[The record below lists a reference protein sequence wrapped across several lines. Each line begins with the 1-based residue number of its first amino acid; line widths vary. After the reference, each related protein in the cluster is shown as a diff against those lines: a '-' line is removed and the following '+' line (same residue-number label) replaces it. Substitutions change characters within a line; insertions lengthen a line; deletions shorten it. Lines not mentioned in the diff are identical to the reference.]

1 MSSSE
6 EQVKNVKLS
15 TKQLET
21 KKLVIAQKDLDRKIK
36 QFEKYRYLVGPLLI
50 YWAKKIE
57 KLKFEIDRENEKAIE
72 DIGTGNDSINAKK
85 SSLKAFNNYLLA
97 TDYEGRPVYVDNLDQ
112 HMVLFGASGSGKS
125 VQLFNILRQ
134 AVGGKGDELAAPRG
148 AGSIFIDGKG
158 DLSMFEDFI
167 NFANAGGR
175 LDDVL
180 VLNFNPDAK
189 SNSFNLFESVSLVD
203 AAAIIESAVFGGGDG
218 GGNDFFKTQAK
229 GVLSDAFGILSY
241 IKEGKGETINLN
253 TLNEALDLKAF
264 LVNLIPASKEDPD
277 KPDEDLLNHNDLGAY
292 SRYWVPKAYDFRGTL
307 VSDSVVKYLSK
318 YGGAV
323 AMSLT
328 EQKPEMPE
336 QMTVQHGYSSTQFGD
351 LSSLIKTFPNIF
363 APAKNDIDF
372 ADVIFNNKLLYCM
385 LPAMSLSPSQL
396 EVIGSF
402 IIGAI
407 KNGISKAL
415 GKNVETEDIDPD
427 EDLPPNFI
435 FDKLRRKSSPLFLLV
450 LDEMATFVGKS
461 KTDIETILAQARSVG
476 VATIVSSQDVAGLSG
491 GSDGPNFV
499 ERILGNAST
508 KCFLRVADPGTKDK
522 AQTIIPK
529 DQIKSIDGE
538 GKEINN
544 DETNEVLDFLGKARY
559 GFGIIFSKNFS
570 KILVPYV
577 EAKPVK
583 DGFKLN
589 F

>member
-1 MSSSE
+1 MSSE
-6 EQVKNVKLS
+6 EQVRNAKLS
-15 TKQLET
+15 DRELDT
-21 KKLVIAQKDLDRKIK
+21 KKLVNAKKDLEVKIK
-36 QFEKYRYLVGPLLI
+36 QFEKYRYVVGPLLL
-50 YWAKKIE
+50 YWAYKIN
-57 KLKFEIDRENEKAIE
+57 KLKFEIDKENEKAIE
-72 DIGTGNDSINAKK
+72 DIGTGNDAINSSKD
-85 SSLKAFNNYLLA
+85 SLKAFNNYLLA

-134 AVGGKGDELAAPRG
+134 AVGGKGDEIAAPRG

-167 NFANAGGR
+167 NFANAGDR

-203 AAAIIESAVFGGGDG
+203 ASAIIESAVFGGGSG

-229 GVLSDAFGILSY
+229 GVLSNAFGILAY
-241 IKEGKGETINLN
+241 IKEEKGETINLN
-253 TLNEALDLKAF
+253 TLREALELKAF
-264 LVNLIPASKEDPD
+264 MVNLIPASKDDQD
-277 KPDEDLLNHNDLGAY
+277 KPDEDLLNHNELAAY
-292 SRYWVPKAYDFRGTL
+292 SRFWVPKAYDFRGTL
-307 VSDSVVKYLSK
+307 VSDAVVKYLSK
-318 YGGAV
+318 YGAAV
-323 AMSLT
+323 ATSLT
-328 EQKPEMPE
+328 EQIPEVPE
-336 QMTVQHGYSSTQFGD
+336 QMTVQHGYSQTQFDD
-351 LSSLIKTFPNIF
+351 LSQLIKTFPNIF

-385 LPAMSLSPSQL
+385 LPAMNLSPAAL
-396 EVIGSF
+396 EVIGAF

-407 KNGISKAL
+407 KNGIGKAL

-427 EDLPPNFI
+427 DDLPPNFI

-461 KTDIETILAQARSVG
+461 KSDIETILAQARSVG
-476 VATIVSSQDVAGLSG
+476 VATIVSSQDIAGLSG

-499 ERILGNAST
+499 ERIMGNAST
-508 KCFLRVADPGTKDK
+508 KCFLRVADDGTKGK

-529 DQIKSIDGE
+529 DQIKTIDSS
-538 GKEINN
+538 GKEVN
-544 DETNEVLDFLGKARY
+544 DNETNEVLDFLGKARY

-577 EAKPVK
+577 AAKPVK

>member
-1 MSSSE
+1 MSAE
-6 EQVKNVKLS
+6 EQVSNVKLGEKEIDS
-15 TKQLET
+15 
-21 KKLVIAQKDLDRKIK
+21 KKLLEKKQDLDNKIK
-36 QFEKYRYLVGPLLI
+36 QFKKYRLIVGPLLI
-50 YWAKKIE
+50 YWAWKIN
-57 KLKFEIDRENEKAIE
+57 KLKFEIDKENELAIE
-72 DIGTGNDSINAKK
+72 DIGTGNDSLNSDKAD
-85 SSLKAFNNYLLA
+85 LKAFNNYLLA
-97 TDYEGRPVYVDNLDQ
+97 TDYEGRPVFVDNLDQ
-112 HMVLFGASGSGKS
+112 HMALFGASGSGKS

-134 AVGGKGDELAAPRG
+134 AVGAKGDPLSAPRG

-189 SNSFNLFESVSLVD
+189 SNSFNLFESVELTD
-203 AAAIIESAVFGGGDG
+203 ASAIIESAVFGGGDG
-218 GGNDFFKTQAK
+218 GNDFFKTQAK
-229 GVLSDAFGILSY
+229 GVLANAFGMLSY
-241 IKEGKGETINLN
+241 IKEVRGEVINLN
-253 TLNEALDLKAF
+253 TLREALELNSY
-264 LVNLIPASKEDPD
+264 LVNLVPPSKIDPD
-277 KPDEDLLNHNDLGAY
+277 LPDDDILNHNGLGAY
-292 SRYWVPKAYDFRGTL
+292 ARFWIPKAYDFRGTL
-307 VSDSVVKYLSK
+307 VSEGIVKYVGT
-318 YGGAV
+318 YGGV
-323 AMSLT
+323 IAMSTT
-328 EQKPEMPE
+328 EEKPPVPE
-336 QMTVQHGYSSTQFGD
+336 QMTVQHGYSQTQFGD

-385 LPAMSLSPSQL
+385 LPAMSLSPAQL

-415 GKNVETEDIDPD
+415 GKNVETEDID
-427 EDLPPNFI
+427 EDDTLPPDFI
-435 FDKLRRKSSPLFLLV
+435 FDKLRRKSTPLFLLV

-476 VATIVSSQDVAGLSG
+476 VATIVSSQDIAGLSG

-508 KCFLRVADPGTKDK
+508 KCFLRVADDGTKGK
-522 AQTIIPK
+522 AQNIIPK
-529 DQIKSIDGE
+529 KQIKTIDAE
-538 GKEINN
+538 GKETNE
-544 DETNEVLDFLGKARY
+544 DETNEILDFLGKARY

-570 KILVPYV
+570 KILVPFV
-577 EAKPVK
+577 IAKPVK